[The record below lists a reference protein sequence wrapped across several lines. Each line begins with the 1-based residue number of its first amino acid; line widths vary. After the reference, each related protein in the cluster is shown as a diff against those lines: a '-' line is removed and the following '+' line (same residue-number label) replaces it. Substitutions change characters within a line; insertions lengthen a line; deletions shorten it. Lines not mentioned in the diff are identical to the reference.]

1 MPCFPRIT
9 LSIKKKTSISAQRF
23 TVSFNGISHKEMGD
37 AESEDEKISAKI
49 ITQHNKYAKILAKKH

>member
-1 MPCFPRIT
+1 M
-9 LSIKKKTSISAQRF
+9 SIKKKTSISAQRF